1 VPDDEPV
8 LIPGDPER
16 LSRDRSASRRRA
28 DRRRNLARDRRR
40 GARIRSTT
48 LLVEAHPGLKQGPT
62 VRGDLTNEELN
73 FHTDYGY
80 NCPAPVVGLLVLK
93 TAKSGGVSSVCSLGA
108 VRQAMEER
116 CPELL
121 ERLYQPYIWNRAR
134 EHAPDDPPTS
144 TLPVFA
150 ATADAP
156 PARFNPFMIFDGY
169 KVAGTPIDNIGQAAL
184 DRMWSVMDEA
194 QMHCEFVLEPGQ
206 IEYLG
211 NWRVA
216 HRRTAYEDWPGEEQR
231 RHLVRIFLRDFGRRS
246 FNG

>member
-1 VPDDEPV
+1 V
-8 LIPGDPER
+8 
-16 LSRDRSASRRRA
+16 RD
-28 DRRRNLARDRRR
+28 
-40 GARIRSTT
+40 
-48 LLVEAHPGLKQGPT
+48 VGLKQGPS

-80 NCPAPVVGLLVLK
+80 NCPAPVVGLLVLT

-108 VRQAMEER
+108 VRRALGER
-116 CPELL
+116 HPELL
-121 ERLYQPYIWNRAR
+121 SRLYEPFTWNRAR
-134 EHAPDDPPTS
+134 EHAPDDPPLS
-144 TLPVFA
+144 TFAVFA
-150 ATADAP
+150 DEPGGTK
-156 PARFNPFMIFDGY
+156 ARFNPQMIHDGY
-169 KVAGTPIDNIGQAAL
+169 RVAGRPIDNIGQAAL
-184 DRMWSVMDEA
+184 DMMWSVMDEK

-216 HRRTAYEDWPGEEQR
+216 HRRTAYEDWPGDDERR